1 MVQMKRKSGLL
12 GSSLPMFNPFA
23 EARRRL
29 SWYDRTIM
37 ERAKTLDS
45 TSWDSEELVHS
56 HASSYRLAHSAFQ
69 NVRIPDPSSTN
80 RKHAVK
86 GEVDVVLV
94 TERGIAL
101 IEVKNWKDSIES
113 FEDENGEL
121 DVFQPKVGQKPV
133 ISKLRGKCEM
143 LKRMATSRF
152 SDFAGEVFP
161 LVVLTHNKGHPDQ
174 DVSRMNTVCA
184 LTGHP
189 NRRERDLHKALD
201 SLFEGLEKTSQKH
214 TRRMARMIES
224 FGTWDTL
231 HYDGGGM
238 AAGDFSSIPD
248 GWSREE
254 TGSVRIEVVGGRL
267 ATLLR
272 GPRIRIRST
281 GLDGTVTEEFSGAG
295 PEIGLYEV
303 GVWRTVMT
311 PLEHLKRIEFGYS
324 EPVDWSSVAKQHTSS
339 SDQSPLSRFEVGQ
352 EYAGT
357 IVAHLGPPDPI
368 HGILVSLVENQVVG
382 MLPTKGLSNN
392 AELLKHFYSVGKQLT
407 VRIEKIDG
415 PKRILLSL
423 AE

>member
-1 MVQMKRKSGLL
+1 MI
-12 GSSLPMFNPFA
+12 NPFA
-23 EARRRL
+23 EARRRI
-29 SWYDRTIM
+29 SWYDRAMM
-37 ERAKTLDS
+37 ERAKTAAS
-45 TSWDSEELVHS
+45 TSWDAEELVHS

-80 RKHAVK
+80 RKHEVK

-133 ISKLRGKCEM
+133 ISKLRRKCEM
-143 LKRMATSRF
+143 LKRMAASRF

-184 LTGHP
+184 LVGHP
-189 NRRERDLHKALD
+189 KRRQRDLHKILD
-201 SLFEGLEKTSQKH
+201 SLFEGLESAPRHH
-214 TRRMARMIES
+214 TQRMARMIES

-238 AAGDFSSIPD
+238 AAGDFSSIPE

-254 TGSVRIEVVGGRL
+254 TESVSIEVVGGRL

-281 GLDGTVTEEFSGAG
+281 GLDGTVTEKISGAG

-324 EPVDWSSVAKQHTSS
+324 EPVDWSSVAKGDTSA
-339 SDQSPLSRFEVGQ
+339 SDQSPLSRFEVGK
-352 EYAGT
+352 EYVGT
-357 IVAHLGPPDPI
+357 IVAQLGDPI
-368 HGILVSLVENQVVG
+368 HGILVSLVANQVVG

-392 AELLKHFYSVGKQLT
+392 AEMLKHFYSVGNQLT

-415 PKRILLSL
+415 PKDIQLSL

>member
-133 ISKLRGKCEM
+133 ISKLRRKCEM

-184 LTGHP
+184 LVGHP

-201 SLFEGLEKTSQKH
+201 SLFGGLEKTSKKH

-231 HYDGGGM
+231 HYDGGGI

-281 GLDGTVTEEFSGAG
+281 GLDGTVTETLSREG

-303 GVWRTVMT
+303 GVWSTIMT
-311 PLEHLKRIEFGYS
+311 PLENLKRIEFGYS
-324 EPVDWSSVAKQHTSS
+324 EPVDWSSAAKEDASA
-339 SDQSPLSRFEVGQ
+339 SDHSPLSRFEVGK

-357 IVAHLGPPDPI
+357 IEAHIGDPI
-368 HGILVSLVENQVVG
+368 HGFLVSLVANQVVG
-382 MLPTKGLSNN
+382 WLPTKGLSTN
-392 AELLKHFYSVGKQLT
+392 AAMLKHFYSVGSQLT

-415 PKRILLSL
+415 PRDIQLSL